1 MRSVSITF
9 NQKTKLL
16 IGLLTCLSTFSLAQE
31 NSPYSRYGLGDI
43 VPNTTI
49 LNRSMGGIS
58 AAYADYDK
66 RYDQKDR
73 YQRPQTVNFLN
84 PASYSKLRITS
95 FDLGFEVDNRTL
107 HAVDQAQKFKAASA
121 IISYVQLGIPLS
133 RKHGL
138 GMVLGLRPITRINY
152 KIQQNERLTGID
164 SISTL
169 YQGSGG
175 TYQVYTGLGK
185 SLGNLSIGF
194 NTGYFF
200 GTKDYSTRKIFIP
213 DSGDKLYYKSNF
225 ETKTTIGGLFLD
237 MGAQYRAQLNK
248 TTILHLGVYGNLKEK
263 FNLSRE
269 NLAETFDYDANGAVS
284 SVDTVTYT
292 KGVKGKL
299 EYPSTIGGG
308 FMIEKQDRWQIGVDF
323 TSTSW
328 DDYRYFGEKDA
339 VKNSWM
345 LKVGGQLT
353 PNLLKAKSYW
363 SLVTYRL
370 GFNFGPDYISANGKL
385 PQFGVT
391 AGAGFPIRRNPYTN
405 QYTSI
410 NLGLEYGKRGNDNN
424 ILTEN
429 IFRIALGLTL
439 SDLWF
444 VKKKYD

>member
-9 NQKTKLL
+9 HQKIKLL
-16 IGLLTCLSTFSLAQE
+16 IGLLSCISTVSSAQE
-31 NSPYSRYGLGDI
+31 NSPYSRYGLGDL
-43 VPNTTI
+43 VPNSTI
-49 LNRSMGGIS
+49 VNRSMGGIG

-84 PASYSKLRITS
+84 PASYAKLRITS
-95 FDLGFEVDNRTL
+95 FDLGFEIDNRTL
-107 HAVDQAQKFKAASA
+107 HAIDQAEKFKAASA

-133 RKHGL
+133 RKHGW
-138 GMVLGLRPITRINY
+138 GMVLGLRPVTRINY
-152 KIQQNERLTGID
+152 KIQRNERIPGVD
-164 SISTL
+164 SLSTL

-185 SLGNLSIGF
+185 SFKNLSLGF

-200 GTKDYSTRKIFIP
+200 GTKDYSTRKIFVP
-213 DSGDKLYYKSNF
+213 DSADRLYYKSNF
-225 ETKTTIGGLFLD
+225 ETKTTLGGFFLD
-237 MGAQYRAQLNK
+237 MGAQYRAELNK
-248 TTILHLGVYGNLKEK
+248 TTFLHLGVYGNTRQT
-263 FNLSRE
+263 FNLKRD
-269 NLAETFDYDANGAVS
+269 NLAETFDYDANGAVKS
-284 SVDTVTYT
+284 YDTVTFT
-292 KGVKGKL
+292 KGTKGKL
-299 EYPSTIGGG
+299 EYPSTIGFG
-308 FMIEKQDRWQIGVDF
+308 FMIEKQDRWQLGVDF
-323 TSTSW
+323 TSTKW

-339 VKNSWM
+339 VKNSWL

-353 PNLLKAKSYW
+353 PNLLKAKTYW
-363 SLVTYRL
+363 SLVTYRV
-370 GFNFGPDYISANGKL
+370 GFNLGPDYVSANGKL
-385 PQFGVT
+385 PTFGIS

-405 QYTSI
+405 QYTAI